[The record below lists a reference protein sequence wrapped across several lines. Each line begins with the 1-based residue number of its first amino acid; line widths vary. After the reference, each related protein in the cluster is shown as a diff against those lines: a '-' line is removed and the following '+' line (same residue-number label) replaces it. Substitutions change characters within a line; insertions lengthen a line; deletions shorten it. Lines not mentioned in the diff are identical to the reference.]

1 LRPRF
6 LGDRDQTS
14 LASEQGSRALEEL
27 ATDGVEHEIDRA
39 EPLVELPPA
48 VDYLVRSERACGVE
62 RFGRRGRNDVGA
74 APARQLSRELADTA
88 DRSVDQHPL
97 ASLEAA
103 VREQAL
109 PGTERGQRNGRA
121 LDMAER
127 RRLRSERRRR
137 DDGVL
142 GGDTVAVEGR
152 QREDLVA
159 GGDRHD
165 LVCDRRNHTR
175 ELVRR
180 DRGQPV
186 ERPLEL
192 AARDRRRVHLDERLA
207 EAERTSLDR
216 LVAETVDAG
225 RVEPDCPHCSRNCDH
240 PNSLS
245 SEILAGEILSATIQS
260 LVMIGEPRDHVDEI
274 LAEWRRERPD
284 LDVAPLGLYG
294 RLFRVVNLSDDA
306 FAKGLAP
313 HGLQPGWFDLLAA
326 LRRAGAPYELNP
338 TQLMGATL
346 LSSSGMTKR
355 LDRMEAAGLIERR
368 PDLNDRRGTLVRLTR
383 RGKSVIDRA
392 VETHVVNE
400 ERLLSALTAAERR
413 TLDGLLKGLL
423 VELERGS

>member
-1 LRPRF
+1 
-6 LGDRDQTS
+6 
-14 LASEQGSRALEEL
+14 
-27 ATDGVEHEIDRA
+27 
-39 EPLVELPPA
+39 
-48 VDYLVRSERACGVE
+48 
-62 RFGRRGRNDVGA
+62 
-74 APARQLSRELADTA
+74 
-88 DRSVDQHPL
+88 
-97 ASLEAA
+97 
-103 VREQAL
+103 
-109 PGTERGQRNGRA
+109 
-121 LDMAER
+121 
-127 RRLRSERRRR
+127 
-137 DDGVL
+137 
-142 GGDTVAVEGR
+142 
-152 QREDLVA
+152 
-159 GGDRHD
+159 
-165 LVCDRRNHTR
+165 
-175 ELVRR
+175 
-180 DRGQPV
+180 
-186 ERPLEL
+186 
-192 AARDRRRVHLDERLA
+192 
-207 EAERTSLDR
+207 
-216 LVAETVDAG
+216 
-225 RVEPDCPHCSRNCDH
+225 
-240 PNSLS
+240 
-245 SEILAGEILSATIQS
+245 
-260 LVMIGEPRDHVDEI
+260 MIGEPRDHVDEI

-306 FAKGLAP
+306 LAKGLAP